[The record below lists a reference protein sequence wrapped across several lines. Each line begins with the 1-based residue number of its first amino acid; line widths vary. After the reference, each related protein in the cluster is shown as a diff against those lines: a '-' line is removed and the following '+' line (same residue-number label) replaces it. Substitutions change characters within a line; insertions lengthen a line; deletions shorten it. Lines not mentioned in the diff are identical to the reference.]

1 MEGDEENEVRGL
13 VSKSNPLNLRDRKI
27 MSNVNG
33 PMLFSSLSFI
43 SMQLSIRVVVDVLP
57 LFC

>member
-1 MEGDEENEVRGL
+1 
-13 VSKSNPLNLRDRKI
+13 
-27 MSNVNG
+27 MSSVNG